1 MNKTTSITFHTTIL
15 KTGKNTAGIEVPEEI
30 VAKLGSSKRPLVWVT
45 IKQYT
50 YRSAVAVMG
59 GKFMIGVS
67 ADNRQAAGVQGG
79 DEVDITLELDLEPRT
94 VEIPEDLESALIEA
108 GALAAFKKSALSMQK
123 EYVRQVDEA
132 KSEETRQRRI
142 SKIAEK
148 LKNDG
153 S

>member
-1 MNKTTSITFHTTIL
+1 MNKTASITFHTTIL

-108 GALAAFKKSALSMQK
+108 GALAAFKKSAPSMQK